1 MENQQQNKFLNA
13 LCSDNFDPG
22 KAICDLTGH
31 KAVEIKKPDL
41 TEKELAKLE
50 KEASQPTIED
60 KRESLEK
67 DIEEVKGILY
77 KLQLKLLKL

>member
-1 MENQQQNKFLNA
+1 MQNQQQNKFLNA

-41 TEKELAKLE
+41 TEEELSKLE
-50 KEASQPTIED
+50 NEASQTTIED
-60 KRESLEK
+60 KRESLYA
-67 DIEEVKGILY
+67 DIK
-77 KLQLKLLKL
+77 